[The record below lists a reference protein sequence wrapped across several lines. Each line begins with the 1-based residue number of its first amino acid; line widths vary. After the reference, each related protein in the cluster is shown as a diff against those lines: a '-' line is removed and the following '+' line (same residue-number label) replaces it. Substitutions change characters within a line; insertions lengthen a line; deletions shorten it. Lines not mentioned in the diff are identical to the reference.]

1 MKNEILKR
9 IFSSIVLIPLTLYV
23 IIKGSLYFYI
33 FLVIIFL
40 ISSYE
45 WFKMSKNKFYN
56 LYGYFFLLFS
66 IFCTHQLRFI
76 FDNNFWPI
84 IIVTGICVFT
94 DIGGYTFGKIFKG
107 PKLVK
112 YSPNKTY
119 SGLIG
124 SFLFSLFLVPILF
137 LFNLISYN
145 QVNNF
150 ILFIIVISATSQFGD
165 IVISYFKRIS
175 NIKDTGNLIPGH
187 GGLLD
192 RIDGMLFAFPVSYL
206 LFQTN
211 LINYYS

>member
-1 MKNEILKR
+1 MKNEFLKR
-9 IFSSIVLIPLTLYV
+9 ILSSIVMIPLTLYV
-23 IIKGSLYFYI
+23 LIKGSLYFYI
-33 FLVIIFL
+33 FLLLIFL

-56 LYGYFFLLFS
+56 LYGFLFLFFS
-66 IFCTHQLRFI
+66 IFCTHQLRFT

-84 IIVTGICVFT
+84 LIVTGICVFT
-94 DIGGYTFGKIFKG
+94 DIGGFIFGKIFKG
-107 PKLVK
+107 PKLIK

-124 SFLFSLFLVPILF
+124 SFLFSLLLVPILLF
-137 LFNLISYN
+137 FNLISFI
-145 QVNNF
+145 QVNNL
-150 ILFIIVISATSQFGD
+150 ILFIIIISASSQLGD
-165 IVISYFKRIS
+165 IMISYFKRIS

-211 LINYYS
+211 LINYFS